1 MNMVALAGVV
11 AILNCS
17 TGDTRISFNSN
28 DPAEVERAKAVV
40 EDMLKRGYCLAV
52 VVGDKM
58 ERAVGFDPA
67 KSEYI
72 VESSVA
78 PLPSLPPEG
87 LPEPDGAKSKRG
99 RRGSHLTRRSA
110 KEHGVVAVGQ
120 TAGGGLGCRHF
131 PLRKDAIAIGL
142 ARRTNT

>member
-1 MNMVALAGVV
+1 MKMVALAGVV

-58 ERAVGFDPA
+58 ERAVGFDSA

-72 VESSVA
+72 VESAEA
-78 PLPSLPPEG
+78 PRPPLPPEG
-87 LPEPDGAKSKRG
+87 VPEPADAKPKRG

-110 KEHGVVAVGQ
+110 KEHGVIAVGQ
-120 TAGGGLGCRHF
+120 TAGGGLACRHF
-131 PLRKDAIAIGL
+131 PLR
-142 ARRTNT
+142 RSEVVQ